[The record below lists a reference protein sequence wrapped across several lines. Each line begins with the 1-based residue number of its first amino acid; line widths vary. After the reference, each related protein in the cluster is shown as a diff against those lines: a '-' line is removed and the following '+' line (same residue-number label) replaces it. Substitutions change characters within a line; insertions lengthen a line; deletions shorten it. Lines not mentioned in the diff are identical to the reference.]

1 MAKISYKSKE
11 ESINKQWKRAK
22 TLEEAID
29 SLIKEYEIYKQNMN
43 SKVSRKLQSFLFSP
57 ITNSKKLII
66 VFKES
71 FKKNS
76 SETITRSKSN
86 QQTHPKRVLK
96 RWISE
101 PPAAIKFQKPTIDT
115 KIIKSNN
122 SPVSSTTNF
131 LHFSQI
137 TNNTH
142 HHNLKRTKNVIAK
155 IKKFSL
161 ARKEISSDTSRIH

>member
-1 MAKISYKSKE
+1 MKTKMAKISYKSKE

-57 ITNSKKLII
+57 ITNSKNLI

-76 SETITRSKSN
+76 
-86 QQTHPKRVLK
+86 
-96 RWISE
+96 
-101 PPAAIKFQKPTIDT
+101 
-115 KIIKSNN
+115 
-122 SPVSSTTNF
+122 
-131 LHFSQI
+131 
-137 TNNTH
+137 
-142 HHNLKRTKNVIAK
+142 
-155 IKKFSL
+155 
-161 ARKEISSDTSRIH
+161 

>member
-1 MAKISYKSKE
+1 MKTKMAKISYKSKE

-76 SETITRSKSN
+76 
-86 QQTHPKRVLK
+86 
-96 RWISE
+96 
-101 PPAAIKFQKPTIDT
+101 
-115 KIIKSNN
+115 
-122 SPVSSTTNF
+122 
-131 LHFSQI
+131 
-137 TNNTH
+137 
-142 HHNLKRTKNVIAK
+142 
-155 IKKFSL
+155 
-161 ARKEISSDTSRIH
+161 